1 MNRLFC
7 LASLAAV
14 LTTISPASVAASR
27 QSAPAYSLP
36 QTQAGLLGAFDWYP
50 LEATDARGRRIGAL
64 RGARHRGLHVRF
76 DDDGYRLRGVCNTA
90 SGSYRVE
97 GNRLVHD
104 DKYGA
109 VQTVAG
115 CLRGLA
121 MEIAFFRLATVD
133 TQFAIVAEG
142 DTHKLL
148 ITHDDGARISLIGV
162 PTAQTRYGSPG
173 SPLELEIDDERRC
186 PPPSRR
192 RERCLHVRQVRSDGA
207 NRIPVGDWHW
217 QREPIEGY
225 RHEACFRAILR
236 VRRFDIVDAHGAPGV
251 VYVKEYRDAQARI
264 QPETP
269 ACASVDPRGD

>member
-14 LTTISPASVAASR
+14 LATISPASVAASR

-64 RGARHRGLHVRF
+64 RGARHRGLHARYR
-76 DDDGYRLRGVCNTA
+76 DGVFELKGACNTV
-90 SGSYRVE
+90 GGRYKLD
-97 GNRLVHD
+97 GKRLLRD
-104 DKYGA
+104 DQGA
-109 VQTVAG
+109 IQTTAG
-115 CLRGLA
+115 CRRDAA
-121 MEIAFFRLATVD
+121 MDTAFFRLATVD

-173 SPLELEIDDERRC
+173 AALELEIDDERRC

-192 RERCLHVRQVRSDGA
+192 RERCLHVRQVRSEGA

-225 RHEACFRAILR
+225 RHEACFRATLR

-251 VYVKEYRDAQARI
+251 VYVKEYRDAHARL

-269 ACASVDPRGD
+269 ACAAVDPRGD